1 MSEASVDDDGDDSDD
16 DEEQVIMIG
25 IATRLQAN
33 DRVVMIVSVMNR
45 CMAVITVM
53 NMKSLVEVTM
63 VMEVMMLKVV
73 MMMMTMMMMKRG
85 NDVSQ
90 W

>member
-1 MSEASVDDDGDDSDD
+1 
-16 DEEQVIMIG
+16 MIG

-33 DRVVMIVSVMNR
+33 DGFRVIMIVSVMNR

-63 VMEVMMLKVV
+63 VMEVMMLKL
-73 MMMMTMMMMKRG
+73 MMMIGRR
-85 NDVSQ
+85 Q
-90 W
+90 